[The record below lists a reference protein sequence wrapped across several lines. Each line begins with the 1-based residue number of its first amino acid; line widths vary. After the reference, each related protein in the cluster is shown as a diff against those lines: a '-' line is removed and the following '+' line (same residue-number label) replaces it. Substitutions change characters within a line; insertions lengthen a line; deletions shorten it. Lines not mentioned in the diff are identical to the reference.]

1 MITKEEI
8 IEILTNHSGYI
19 DRSMSD
25 KALHECNFSD
35 VADKILSRLHLDAV
49 SICAC
54 GSNDYYAEVYK
65 DVTKYYCKK
74 CHEKISK
81 HCH

>member
-1 MITKEEI
+1 MNGSNGKRRGNLLDFE
-8 IEILTNHSGYI
+8 N
-19 DRSMSD
+19 
-25 KALHECNFSD
+25 K
-35 VADKILSRLHLDAV
+35 LSKLHLDAV

-74 CHEKISK
+74 TKKCNG
-81 HCH
+81 